1 MPACVQATKCRKSTA
16 ENKYGRPHFLKA
28 IASGFDGAVGGE
40 GERFGIRKD
49 GALENKLL
57 SQDGYFLCL
66 VWARRQ
72 PTALVTTSVGL
83 YASKGNAR
91 RG

>member
-49 GALENKLL
+49 GALENKRTCYNVC
-57 SQDGYFLCL
+57 GFVCL
-66 VWARRQ
+66 KGQREERMR
-72 PTALVTTSVGL
+72 TSSMEKD
-83 YASKGNAR
+83 YQRMAC
-91 RG
+91 